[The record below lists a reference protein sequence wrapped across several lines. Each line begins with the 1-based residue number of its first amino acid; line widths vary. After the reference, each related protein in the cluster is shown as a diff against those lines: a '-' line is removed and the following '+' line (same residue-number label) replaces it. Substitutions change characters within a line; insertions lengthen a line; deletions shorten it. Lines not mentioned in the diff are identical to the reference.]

1 MSGSEHLY
9 SLQRWLKFVI
19 LDICI
24 LAFKNIGVH
33 SKLEFENNASE
44 FFKIWNLIASAYTEN
59 IAFPVS
65 VDS

>member
-1 MSGSEHLY
+1 
-9 SLQRWLKFVI
+9 
-19 LDICI
+19 